1 MADGDLFSPSPTRK
15 RLLIEVPF
23 SQYGAGNYLAHIAIV
38 DKDKRLDTHIPFSVG
53 LESVPGKGYM
63 LQIVMIASLLLLA
76 YIVMKLANKEAPN
89 HSPGA

>member
-1 MADGDLFSPSPTRK
+1 M
-15 RLLIEVPF
+15 LIEVPF